1 MENRT
6 SRHLALLGLVAAT
19 VLLSGCG
26 LLNLGIQAA
35 SVKLK
40 FGCIPEG
47 ALVDTPSGSLPLET
61 LRAGDLVIGLSG
73 EPVRILQK
81 HEYVEDPA
89 TSEYLM
95 VEFATGERVTLS
107 NLHRIDGIRA
117 ADLHPGDAIAGR
129 IVVRST
135 RHRGVERSYDL
146 LTEDGGYRIDGLP
159 VNSMIEEMAA
169 ATR

>member
-6 SRHLALLGLVAAT
+6 SRHLALLGLVTAT

-26 LLNLGIQAA
+26 LLNLGVQAA
-35 SVKLK
+35 SVKLR

-47 ALVDTPSGSLPLET
+47 ALVDTPTGPRPIQSI
-61 LRAGDLVIGLSG
+61 RAGDPVIGLSG
-73 EPVRILQK
+73 EPVVVLQK

-95 VEFATGERVTLS
+95 VEFASGERVTLS
-107 NLHRIDGIRA
+107 PMHRIDGTHA
-117 ADLHPGDAIAGR
+117 VDLYPGDAIAGR
-129 IVVRST
+129 IVVQST